1 MGQPQK
7 EDVQAFDDRVQ
18 ELVQYAR
25 DREGEERSALFSNLI
40 EMFVTGNAPRR
51 LDAREQLLDVL
62 QALIP
67 HVDGEVRRLTAE
79 QLANSDDRPMDLVTR
94 LVLDRASIVKALLR
108 KAPFEEDEFIDLIR
122 ATGREH
128 HQELAARHDLPAN
141 VWIELARAAP
151 NAPVS
156 DTPSTLALWE
166 DDLGRR
172 SGLRKSKPKVELRTE
187 DGKVALFKRQLDD
200 ESIIP
205 SASDIAQN
213 RARETASEIVSILS
227 EEEMDEFASGEPDS
241 KWYNDL
247 EEAELEPKRDFE
259 NSMDAYQQ
267 IVSSEMDIKDP
278 CPGGWSWM
286 SDAVGRVVALSPG
299 AHSLF
304 GDYTMRLLG
313 GEIADL
319 VGLSGRRTHP
329 VLKAID
335 RRGAIHDAPVLLGEM
350 VAGKRNWSL
359 EAKPRFSL
367 HGGRFEGYEGQMA
380 PVTTADADRFAG
392 MLKKD
397 VVMRPR
403 VSQDMKDSLRDLEQ
417 ELRLAKSEREANLE
431 RQAEFAAAARGDLSS
446 HSDNDERSPM
456 AQPAK
461 RAQQPPIN
469 QQVNRPQPTQ
479 TVAGD
484 ALKLRELMAPPGQLT
499 PTKSIAEIMPA
510 ASKSSSSAANSQE
523 EPAIKIKSVIR
534 KPKTKRSAID
544 EMHSDCG
551 DAEALRQ
558 RSLAMKDIEK
568 AIEASQVTARLKEQD
583 TSATETTVGKKD
595 RLEAP
600 SFLRRRKAPQSKTS
614 NEVQSAEVDKTP
626 LPANDTTATDKKN
639 SPKTSALGQA
649 NVARLST
656 PTTTAAQEKSKPKK
670 QIFARPKDA
679 TTRDRRRRKNMFATL
694 SLLGEAGG
702 RLKTTNRD
710 SDPRSV
716 LLDAEIIDSCTKTLL
731 ELLEEEAFEADL
743 KTPKTSE

>member
-62 QALIP
+62 EALIP

-79 QLANSDDRPMDLVTR
+79 QLATSEDRPMDLVTR
-94 LVLDRASIVKALLR
+94 LVLDRASIVKSLLR

-156 DTPSTLALWE
+156 ETPSTLALWE

-172 SGLRKSKPKVELRTE
+172 AELRKSKPKVELRTE
-187 DGKVALFKRQLDD
+187 DGKVALFKRQLED

-205 SASDIAQN
+205 SASDIAQS
-213 RARETASEIVSILS
+213 RAKETASEIVSVLS
-227 EEEMDEFASGEPDS
+227 EEEMDELASGEPDA

-247 EEAELEPKRDFE
+247 DDTPLEPQRDFE
-259 NSMDAYQQ
+259 KSMDAYQQ
-267 IVSSEMDIKDP
+267 IVSSEMNIKDP

-299 AHSLF
+299 AHALF
-304 GDYTMRLLG
+304 GDYSLRLLG
-313 GEIADL
+313 GEVADL
-319 VGLSGRRTHP
+319 VGLSGRRSHP

-335 RRGAIHDAPVLLGEM
+335 RRGPIHDAPILLGEM

-367 HGGRFEGYEGQMA
+367 QGGRFEGYEGQMT

-403 VSQDMKDSLRDLEQ
+403 VSQEMKDSLRDLEQ
-417 ELRLAKSEREANLE
+417 ELRQAKSERDANLE
-431 RQAEFAAAARGDLSS
+431 REAEFAAAARGDFQQEAEPAMPSKGEAS
-446 HSDNDERSPM
+446 AHPV
-456 AQPAK
+456 QPAE
-461 RAQQPPIN
+461 A
-469 QQVNRPQPTQ
+469 
-479 TVAGD
+479 VAGD

-499 PTKSIAEIMPA
+499 PAKSVAEAMPA
-510 ASKSSSSAANSQE
+510 TPKSQRPKPARAD
-523 EPAIKIKSVIR
+523 EPAIQIKQVVR
-534 KPKTKRSAID
+534 KPKSMRPVAGELPEKGA
-544 EMHSDCG
+544 

-568 AIEASQVTARLKEQD
+568 AIEASQVSARMQEMD
-583 TSATETTVGKKD
+583 NGSANKNEGRKAG
-595 RLEAP
+595 LEAP
-600 SFLRRRKAPQSKTS
+600 SFLRQRKSSKDKPELRGPTAAKSETS
-614 NEVQSAEVDKTP
+614 RQ
-626 LPANDTTATDKKN
+626 PANDTVADRTE
-639 SPKTSALGQA
+639 SAQRSVSDISAKRSQSSASGEGD
-649 NVARLST
+649 T
-656 PTTTAAQEKSKPKK
+656 KK
-670 QIFARPKDA
+670 QVFARPKDA
-679 TTRDRRRRKNMFATL
+679 ATRDRRRRKNMFATL

-702 RLKTTNRD
+702 RLKTTNRN

-716 LLDAEIIDSCTKTLL
+716 LLDAEIVDSCTKTLL
-731 ELLEEEAFEADL
+731 ELLEEESFEADL
-743 KTPKTSE
+743 KAPKTST